1 MTIGDNVR
9 HVCTVC
15 LFHGRLCNSYLTG
28 NGRIN
33 TFPFPSFGLVKFFQL
48 ERERERERERKCF
61 TNFCVSREIGI
72 EGI

>member
-48 ERERERERERKCF
+48 ERERERERES
-61 TNFCVSREIGI
+61 VSQISVFHERLE
-72 EGI
+72 